1 MKVRISLYTLL
12 FVLLLLLE
20 YVMIPFSFN
29 GVAPQ
34 YTLCAV
40 VSLAMLE
47 NKKLGTLFGLFAGL
61 AVGFCSG
68 EPFGVS
74 ALIFMA
80 IGYFLGRFMTRSLAA
95 SFYTCAAVSS
105 AVVLVR
111 DIVTCLAEI
120 ASGAAADFLQILYR
134 VTLPKLLMTV
144 PASVVIYLIVFGIR
158 RCRLWRNIDE
168 EY

>member
-12 FVLLLLLE
+12 FVLLFLLE
-20 YVMIPFSFN
+20 YVMTPFSFN
-29 GVAPQ
+29 GVSPQ
-34 YTLCAV
+34 YLLCAV

-47 NKKLGTLFGLFAGL
+47 NRKVSTLFGLFAGL
-61 AVGFCSG
+61 AVGFCAG

-74 ALIFMA
+74 ALIFVA

-95 SFYTCAAVSS
+95 SFYTCAAVCLS
-105 AVVLVR
+105 VVLVR
-111 DIVTCLAEI
+111 DVVTCLIRI
-120 ASGAAADFLQILYR
+120 ATGSATDFFQILYR
-134 VTLPKLLMTV
+134 VTLPKLLMTI
-144 PASVVIYLIVFGIR
+144 PASLVIYLVVFGVR